1 MKKKLVALLMAVL
14 MMVSV
19 LPVSAFAFS
28 FGDYVSYRSSLLQSG
43 REYLQSL
50 FFGWQGAAEE
60 TPAEE
65 PAPAE
70 EPPAEE
76 PEEAEEESL
85 PLLTSVPKLTT
96 PAPVTYIGADGNKA
110 TVSSYTDIPNGFSTT
125 EWAEGTYVVSGDN
138 VQINSSVTLNGDVT
152 LILLDGAKLTI
163 VGTADNGTSGDFPT
177 PQAGLGVNAIDG
189 VAYSLTVTAGATG
202 DTILG
207 TGELDAT
214 GGGAT
219 RTQPQNWPYICE
231 PRSGIAVKN
240 FTLNGGKLI
249 AKTGARLGDLS
260 GGYAS
265 PAPGLYVA
273 ETLTVNSG
281 ELEAYNTNVVKDNRA
296 TAINADQFLLNGGS
310 VYAEGGSDM
319 QEVLYVTS
327 LTLAGGKLTALNDTT
342 GGKAFSSAPTITG
355 NVESCKVGENSSS
368 PTDWDNNTALT
379 SYQYV
384 SLEVTTAATQA
395 ITVDGITFQPWTT
408 ATSLPT
414 AGGSWYLDTDV
425 TLSGWCNVA
434 TGTDSKHTVTN
445 LCLNGHMISAS
456 DSGCYIIVADYAEL
470 NLYDCAT
477 ATDHT
482 GHLDEDGKWCS
493 GAGATPTNVKGGIIT
508 GFNNAVYVKDNGSFT
523 MYGGTLC
530 GNNTGI
536 GVTTGGTAVMN
547 GGTVSYNAMDSGVGA
562 GVSMDDGSFTLND
575 GVISHNT
582 VNDKDSGGGG
592 VYIGGGLFQMNG
604 GEISYNS
611 ARDGRGGGVC
621 VNPGHG
627 DVTFNMAGGTISSNT
642 ALIAGGV
649 NLTQTKTNAVFH
661 MTGGSIVN
669 NVATGAC
676 GGVLSFNATFS
687 LSDEVFIKD
696 NTAPDGMPQNLA
708 TTVPITVGKL
718 ATESEI
724 YVAHM
729 DTNKIA
735 YDTGVLTASY
745 SDMNSG
751 AKVDDFFLYDGPA
764 TYEMVLNA
772 AGELEVV
779 EKTHTHDGITFQPW
793 ATATS
798 LPADGGNWYLDCDVT
813 LSDEWNVATGTD
825 SKHTVT
831 NLCLNGHVITGVSN
845 KYIVVEDYA
854 ELNLYDCATATDHT
868 GHLDENGK
876 WCSGAGATPTN
887 VKGGIITGFEAV
899 FTYNYGSFT
908 MNGGTICGNKTG
920 FGVGRYG
927 TAVMNGGMV
936 AYNYQPEGG
945 AGGVGVAE
953 GSFTLNDG
961 VICYNTCNDEIYYHG
976 GGGVYVN
983 HGGSFT
989 MNGGTVSHNK
999 AENVLGGG
1007 VLIENSTF
1015 TMLDGVISDNTA
1027 PYGGG
1032 VFIRKNSIASGDVT
1046 ISGGSII
1053 RNMAT
1058 SAVGG
1063 VFADSNSVTLSGK
1076 VVIKDNTAPD
1086 GIPQDLATTTP
1097 ITVGKLATES
1107 EIYAAHADPMYG
1119 KYDTGVL
1126 TASYSDMNSGA
1137 KVDDFFLYDGPDT
1150 YEMVLNAAG
1159 ELEVKMVPV
1168 TYVTRSWNDS
1178 KVVSTSATCTD
1189 YTVVTDETDTFESG
1203 WYVVST
1209 DTTIEDRIEVDGTA
1223 NLILCNGAT
1232 LTAKAGIEVADGKTL
1247 NIYGQSGDSGK
1258 LIATGADKSAGI
1270 GGSGQGA
1277 ASGNVTI
1284 YGGTVIATGT
1294 DGGAGIGG
1302 GYQGSASGNVT
1313 IYGGTVITSG
1323 SNPGGGAGIG
1333 AGFFGET
1340 GAAVT
1345 IYGGTVTA
1353 TGEGGGAGI
1362 GLGGGGDTHGSLT
1375 IASGLVVTAGANAA
1389 GAAPA
1394 ADYATSRNPYV
1405 HIEPAVVHT
1414 HDDVEFQ
1421 PWTNSTSLPADGGD
1435 WYLDCDVELTGTW
1448 KISTDTNLCL
1458 NGHVIRQ
1465 TKDGYTVIEVGK
1477 GATLNLY
1484 DCDERASETD
1494 YTHHFTVASD
1504 TGLWTL
1510 TASETDTYVTG
1521 GVITGGGG
1529 GGVKVDGTF
1538 TMNGGTIAGN
1548 KNGYGGGVDVWGGTF
1563 TMNGGTIA
1571 GNKANMYGG
1580 GIFAT
1585 DNGVVTMNGGTIA
1598 GNKANWS
1605 GGGVY
1610 VDKAGSFVMK
1620 GGTIRGNTAGSG
1632 GGVFVCFG
1640 TFVMTD
1646 GTISGNKATSE
1657 GGGIANQG
1665 AMKLNAG
1672 KDKEIIITG
1681 NEAPAGGGVL
1691 DYGDMELSGKVI
1703 IKENNSE
1710 GAKNFAVCTDNVAA
1724 MGLTTNPV
1732 VITGPLTGSEIY
1744 VSHVDSNPKFNTG
1757 VLTASYTD
1765 MSGSTAL
1772 NTYFHYDGPAT
1783 YEMVLNAAGELE
1795 VVEEVIYQLSLPQT
1809 IENVTYVVYVD
1820 GAVKA
1825 LDSTNVLVVP
1835 TNVYD
1840 IPAGSSVTV
1849 EFKAASGYHFT
1860 TDGKNTQT
1868 VSFTMT
1874 DNVSYSP
1881 SSVEKDSDS
1890 STDLLTRLF
1899 NHTVKIV
1906 AATAALNAV
1915 AVTAVVA
1922 APVVAPVAATAVT
1935 AISTAM
1941 AIKLARSILF
1951 RPF

>member
-240 FTLNGGKLI
+240 FTLNGGKVI

-310 VYAEGGSDM
+310 VYAEGGSEM

-745 SDMNSG
+745 TDMNSG
-751 AKVDDFFLYDGPA
+751 AKVDDFFHYDGPA

-779 EKTHTHDGITFQPW
+779 EKTHTHDGITFATPIANEDDLRDLVSDGGSGYLTADIATDGTKIGSNTDLCLNGHTLTLAAKAIVVSEGVTFTLYDCDERASETNYTHKFSVASDTGLWTLNEATGTKIVTGGVITTMSEDENIVWVSGGSFIMNGGALSGAKNGGVNVNSGSFVMTDGTICGNTDSGVNVSVDGSFTMNGGAIRDNTAKAHGGGVYVKKDAEFTMNGGAIRDNTSGEYGGGVENNGSFTITGGTITGNTAKIGGGIFNQGGFTMTGGAISNNTAVVMCGGACVGSDKAVVIGGTAQITGNTAGNTASPSNLMLAGCKATLATGTDVPKTGMNVGVTVVDMKTNQPVAASFTNLGATASDTDFFTSDVDTYQVQYNAAGYLELAEKTHTHDDVEFQPW
-793 ATATS
+793 TNSTS

-1284 YGGTVIATGT
+1284 YGGTVITTGT
-1294 DGGAGIGG
+1294 
-1302 GYQGSASGNVT
+1302 
-1313 IYGGTVITSG
+1313 
-1323 SNPGGGAGIG
+1323 
-1333 AGFFGET
+1333 
-1340 GAAVT
+1340 
-1345 IYGGTVTA
+1345 
-1353 TGEGGGAGI
+1353 
-1362 GLGGGGDTHGSLT
+1362 
-1375 IASGLVVTAGANAA
+1375 
-1389 GAAPA
+1389 
-1394 ADYATSRNPYV
+1394 
-1405 HIEPAVVHT
+1405 
-1414 HDDVEFQ
+1414 
-1421 PWTNSTSLPADGGD
+1421 
-1435 WYLDCDVELTGTW
+1435 
-1448 KISTDTNLCL
+1448 
-1458 NGHVIRQ
+1458 
-1465 TKDGYTVIEVGK
+1465 
-1477 GATLNLY
+1477 
-1484 DCDERASETD
+1484 
-1494 YTHHFTVASD
+1494 
-1504 TGLWTL
+1504 
-1510 TASETDTYVTG
+1510 
-1521 GVITGGGG
+1521 
-1529 GGVKVDGTF
+1529 
-1538 TMNGGTIAGN
+1538 
-1548 KNGYGGGVDVWGGTF
+1548 
-1563 TMNGGTIA
+1563 
-1571 GNKANMYGG
+1571 
-1580 GIFAT
+1580 
-1585 DNGVVTMNGGTIA
+1585 
-1598 GNKANWS
+1598 
-1605 GGGVY
+1605 
-1610 VDKAGSFVMK
+1610 
-1620 GGTIRGNTAGSG
+1620 
-1632 GGVFVCFG
+1632 
-1640 TFVMTD
+1640 
-1646 GTISGNKATSE
+1646 
-1657 GGGIANQG
+1657 
-1665 AMKLNAG
+1665 
-1672 KDKEIIITG
+1672 
-1681 NEAPAGGGVL
+1681 
-1691 DYGDMELSGKVI
+1691 
-1703 IKENNSE
+1703 
-1710 GAKNFAVCTDNVAA
+1710 
-1724 MGLTTNPV
+1724 
-1732 VITGPLTGSEIY
+1732 
-1744 VSHVDSNPKFNTG
+1744 
-1757 VLTASYTD
+1757 
-1765 MSGSTAL
+1765 
-1772 NTYFHYDGPAT
+1772 
-1783 YEMVLNAAGELE
+1783 
-1795 VVEEVIYQLSLPQT
+1795 
-1809 IENVTYVVYVD
+1809 
-1820 GAVKA
+1820 
-1825 LDSTNVLVVP
+1825 
-1835 TNVYD
+1835 
-1840 IPAGSSVTV
+1840 
-1849 EFKAASGYHFT
+1849 
-1860 TDGKNTQT
+1860 
-1868 VSFTMT
+1868 
-1874 DNVSYSP
+1874 
-1881 SSVEKDSDS
+1881 
-1890 STDLLTRLF
+1890 
-1899 NHTVKIV
+1899 
-1906 AATAALNAV
+1906 
-1915 AVTAVVA
+1915 
-1922 APVVAPVAATAVT
+1922 
-1935 AISTAM
+1935 
-1941 AIKLARSILF
+1941 
-1951 RPF
+1951 